1 MPKSSLFM
9 CSFLVFMFI
18 IIYHLHT
25 MKIFEISLKIP
36 APRQLTELEKLFKL
50 RNNLSVITSDKALL
64 ARSIQA
70 GKSDGFR
77 HVLMK
82 ALRGENV
89 SMLVIGGSHSAGG
102 KLGLDENSRDGLY
115 YKVFQ
120 NWWNETF
127 GRFTKSFLNV
137 TALTIGD
144 TSSYFFAFCYR
155 TFIPEGTS
163 FDIVLIEMSA
173 NDKGFASAKPLEQLT
188 RQALIYPS
196 APVVFYI
203 NVVHDFGINPYTKT
217 VENPSCVTLE
227 DFGQAE
233 LARHYDITSFN
244 LREIICRKE
253 KGRWK
258 VVYSSM
264 AGSDGKHIGV
274 KAHAQIAYM
283 MTEYVKNIYQKIA
296 YNVTRILPFSIT
308 RVRGKR
314 KSFTLPSLFFIKRE
328 TEALKEPL
336 CWTGKTPNVFEKL
349 HRSNLKFEIREKAGF
364 SPCFQMYKQKWNV
377 KRVGAELRTDSK
389 GGWCAW
395 RSSSI
400 LKLKIYVPRIV
411 GDNSF
416 RTRSVTILTIHKEG
430 RAAIWLDNNKNRTVK
445 TKATKLRKNQ
455 VDTIGRG
462 LEPGYHTITVKALSN
477 ALFCVAGVFVGA
489 PDYHLV

>member
-1 MPKSSLFM
+1 
-9 CSFLVFMFI
+9 MFI
-18 IIYHLHT
+18 IFCYLRTI
-25 MKIFEISLKIP
+25 KIFEISLKIP
-36 APRQLTELEKLFKL
+36 APRQVTELEKLFKL
-50 RNNLSVITSDKALL
+50 QYNLSIITSDKALL

-70 GKSDGFR
+70 GNSDGFR

-120 NWWNETF
+120 NWWNETL
-127 GRFTKSFLNV
+127 GRFAKSFLNV

-244 LREIICRKE
+244 LREITCRKE

-264 AGSDGKHIGV
+264 AGSDGKHIGI

-283 MTEYVKNIYQKIA
+283 MTEYVKNIYQEIA
-296 YNVTRILPFSIT
+296 HNFTSTHPFSIT
-308 RVRGKR
+308 RVRDKR

-336 CWTGKTPNVFEKL
+336 CWTGKTPNVFKKL
-349 HRSNLKFEIREKAGF
+349 HRSNLKFEIKEKAGF
-364 SPCFQMYKQKWNV
+364 SPCIQMYGQKWNV
-377 KRVGAELRTDSK
+377 KRVSAELRTDSK

-445 TKATKLRKNQ
+445 TKATKFRKNQ
-455 VDTIGRG
+455 VDTIGRR
-462 LEPGYHTITVKALSN
+462 LEPGYHTITIRALSN